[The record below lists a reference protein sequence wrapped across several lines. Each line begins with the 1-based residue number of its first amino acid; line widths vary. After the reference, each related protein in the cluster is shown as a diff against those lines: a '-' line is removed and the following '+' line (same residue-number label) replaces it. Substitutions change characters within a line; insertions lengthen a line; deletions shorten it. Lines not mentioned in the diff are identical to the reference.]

1 MTLPDLHIDFSTSE
15 LKGGGVQESV
25 RTIGDL
31 IEIFR
36 DQPAVRRMAPQTL
49 IYKVQS
55 YLPVAEGTS
64 GGLFWGSTVV
74 YPGQVGDEYFMT
86 KGHFH
91 SVPDRGEYY
100 VTTSGEGALILMD
113 RQRQTRMEVM
123 KPTSVHYIPGHTA
136 HRVANT
142 GNSPLSFFACWPSD
156 AGHDYATIVQEGFSS
171 RLRCIDG
178 QPTLVREES

>member
-1 MTLPDLHIDFSTSE
+1 
-15 LKGGGVQESV
+15 
-25 RTIGDL
+25 
-31 IEIFR
+31 
-36 DQPAVRRMAPQTL
+36 MAPQTP

-55 YLPVAEGTS
+55 YLPVVEGTS

-74 YPGQVGDEYFMT
+74 YPGHVGDEYFMT

-100 VTTSGEGALILMD
+100 VTTAGESALILMD

-142 GNSPLSFFACWPSD
+142 EIAL
-156 AGHDYATIVQEGFSS
+156 
-171 RLRCIDG
+171 
-178 QPTLVREES
+178 